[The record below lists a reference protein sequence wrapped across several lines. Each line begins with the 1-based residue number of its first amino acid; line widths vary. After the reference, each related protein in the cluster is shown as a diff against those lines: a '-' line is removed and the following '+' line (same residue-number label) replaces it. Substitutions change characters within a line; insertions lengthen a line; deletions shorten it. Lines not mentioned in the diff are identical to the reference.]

1 MMKDLS
7 FIFGLWSDLAK
18 FSRDDR
24 HFFYIFQWMI
34 ATLATKQKFLT
45 KELYLE
51 RGLELFFQKKL

>member
-7 FIFGLWSDLAK
+7 FIFGLWPDLAK
-18 FSRDDR
+18 ISRDDH

-34 ATLATKQKFLT
+34 ATLATKQKFLR

-51 RGLELFFQKKL
+51 REV